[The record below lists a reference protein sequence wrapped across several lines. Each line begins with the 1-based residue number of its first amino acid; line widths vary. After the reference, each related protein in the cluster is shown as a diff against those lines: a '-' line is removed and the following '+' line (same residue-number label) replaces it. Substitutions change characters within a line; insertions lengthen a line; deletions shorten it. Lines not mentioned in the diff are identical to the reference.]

1 MKDIKEIFSK
11 YSNKISNKEF
21 LIYVN
26 LVNQS
31 ITLYKNFE
39 KIKVYKISSSKY
51 GEGGQEGSN
60 KTPLGAHYIKEY
72 IGKNEEIFTIF
83 KNRKPTKNKTKTIK
97 SEACSKEDIIS
108 SRILW
113 LEGLENGK
121 NKGEGVD
128 SYLRYI
134 YIHGTNEEG
143 LLGKKASH
151 GCIRMSNSD
160 IIEMSKMDICN
171 SIVYISNNK

>member
-1 MKDIKEIFSK
+1 MKNIKEIFSK
-11 YSNKISNKEF
+11 YSHKVSNKNF
-21 LIYVN
+21 LIYISI
-26 LVNQS
+26 VNQS
-31 ITLYKNFE
+31 LTVYKNFE

-51 GEGGQEGSN
+51 GEGTQEGTN

-83 KNRKPTKNKTKTIK
+83 KNRKATKNKTKVIK
-97 SEACSKEDIIS
+97 NEAYFDEDIIS

-121 NKGEGVD
+121 NKGTGVD
-128 SYLRYI
+128 SYQRYI

-151 GCIRMSNSD
+151 GCIRMGNSD
-160 IIEMSKMDICN
+160 IIKICSMDICN
-171 SIVYISNNK
+171 SIVYISD

>member
-1 MKDIKEIFSK
+1 MTDIKEIFSK

-26 LVNQS
+26 LVKQS

-72 IGKNEEIFTIF
+72 IG
-83 KNRKPTKNKTKTIK
+83 
-97 SEACSKEDIIS
+97 
-108 SRILW
+108 
-113 LEGLENGK
+113 
-121 NKGEGVD
+121 
-128 SYLRYI
+128 
-134 YIHGTNEEG
+134 TNP
-143 LLGKKASH
+143 LPP
-151 GCIRMSNSD
+151 
-160 IIEMSKMDICN
+160 
-171 SIVYISNNK
+171 